1 MQQIYRQWQLS
12 SQNATSY
19 RAKYILATEILKS
32 DMSSR
37 EIRRVAR
44 RVVRALEA
52 VIDLPIAG
60 ADVLRTAREHFG
72 ALTELLAAI
81 EPQPAGDDAHCP
93 EPRGPRQQA
102 DVTLGLGG
110 REGSAPDM
118 APSGFELTQQDRHV
132 GKQSVNRLT
141 LRPN

>member
-1 MQQIYRQWQLS
+1 MHQIYRQWQLS

-19 RAKYILATEILKS
+19 RAKFILAMEIQKS

-37 EIRRVAR
+37 EIRRAAR

-72 ALTELLAAI
+72 ALTELLAAV
-81 EPQPAGDDAHCP
+81 EPQPAGDDGP

-102 DVTLGLGG
+102 NVTFGHGD

-118 APSGFELTQQDRHV
+118 EPSGFEQRDRHV
-132 GKQSVNRLT
+132 DR
-141 LRPN
+141 

>member
-1 MQQIYRQWQLS
+1 MHQIYRQWQLS

-19 RAKYILATEILKS
+19 RAKFILAMEILKS

-37 EIRRVAR
+37 EIRRAAR

-72 ALTELLAAI
+72 ALTELLATV
-81 EPQPAGDDAHCP
+81 EPQPAGDDAHCL
-93 EPRGPRQQA
+93 EPRGSRQQA
-102 DVTLGLGG
+102 NVTFGHGG
-110 REGSAPDM
+110 REGSAPHM
-118 APSGFELTQQDRHV
+118 EPSGFER
-132 GKQSVNRLT
+132 
-141 LRPN
+141 